1 METGPYAT
9 IRHPMYAAFLLM
21 FFSWP
26 LALGSLYAFI
36 PAIISALL
44 LVERT
49 RLEDK
54 ELQKGLKG
62 YKEYAKKVRWKLVP
76 KVW

>member
-1 METGPYAT
+1 
-9 IRHPMYAAFLLM
+9 M

-44 LVERT
+44 LVERA
-49 RLEDK
+49 RLEDR

-62 YKEYAKKVRWKLVP
+62 YKEYAKKVRWKIMP